1 METTN
6 FIKDLKSKGLK
17 LNNSRM
23 QILELFLGDHTSY
36 SAPELVELL
45 KSKMDR
51 ATVYR
56 NLNFFVENKILDQ
69 IQLQS
74 EAPKYELTILEHH
87 HHLICKH
94 CKKISSIKS
103 KSLESALESTKN
115 EINDFTITDHV
126 FEFYGLCKDCI
137 NDEE

>member
-1 METTN
+1 MSDTN
-6 FIKDLKSKGLK
+6 IIKDLKSKGLK

-23 QILELFLGDHTSY
+23 QILELFLGNHRSH

-45 KSKMDR
+45 KMKMDR

-69 IQLQS
+69 IQLQG
-74 EAPKYELTILEHH
+74 ETPKYELAALEHH

-94 CKKISSIKS
+94 CKKISSIQS
-103 KSLESALESTKN
+103 KSLENALETTTN
-115 EINDFTITDHV
+115 EIKDFTITDHV
-126 FEFYGLCKDCI
+126 FEFYGLCKDCL
-137 NDEE
+137 NNEE

>member
-23 QILELFLGDHTSY
+23 QILELFIGTHKSY
-36 SAPELVELL
+36 SAPELVSLL
-45 KSKMDR
+45 ESKMDR

-56 NLNFFVENKILDQ
+56 NLNFFIENKILEQ
-69 IQLQS
+69 IQLQG
-74 EAPKYELTILEHH
+74 EVPQYELSILDHH

-103 KSLESALESTKN
+103 KTLESSLQSIQN
-115 EINDFTITDHV
+115 EVEDFTITDHV
-126 FEFYGLCKDCI
+126 FEFYGLCKGCL